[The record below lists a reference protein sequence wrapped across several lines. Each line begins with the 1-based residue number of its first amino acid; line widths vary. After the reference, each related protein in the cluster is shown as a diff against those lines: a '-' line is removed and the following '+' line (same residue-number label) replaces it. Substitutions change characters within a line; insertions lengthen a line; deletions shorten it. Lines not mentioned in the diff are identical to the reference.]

1 MKNIIER
8 LKSPVVISNIVGAV
22 VMVLINLGIIET
34 GDTIQSVAN
43 AAIGILIAVGV
54 LNNPTDKENW

>member
-1 MKNIIER
+1 MNIIER

-22 VMVLINLGIIET
+22 AMVLINLGIIET

>member
-1 MKNIIER
+1 MNIIER

-22 VMVLINLGIIET
+22 VMVLINLGIIDT

>member
-22 VMVLINLGIIET
+22 VMVLINLGIVET
-34 GDTIQSVAN
+34 GDTIQTVAN

>member
-1 MKNIIER
+1 MKGIIER

-22 VMVLINLGIIET
+22 VMVLINLGIIDT

>member
-22 VMVLINLGIIET
+22 AMVLINLGIIDT
-34 GDTIQSVAN
+34 GDTIQTVAN
-43 AAIGILIAVGV
+43 AAISILIAVGV

>member
-1 MKNIIER
+1 MKGIIER

-22 VMVLINLGIIET
+22 VMVLINLGIIDT
-34 GDTIQSVAN
+34 GDTIQSIAN

>member
-1 MKNIIER
+1 MKGIIER

-43 AAIGILIAVGV
+43 AAISILIAVGV